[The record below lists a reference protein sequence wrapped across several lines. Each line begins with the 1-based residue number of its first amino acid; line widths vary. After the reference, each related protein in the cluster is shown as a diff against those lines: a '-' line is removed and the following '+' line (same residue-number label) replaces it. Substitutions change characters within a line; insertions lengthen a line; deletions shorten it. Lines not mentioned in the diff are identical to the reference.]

1 MDMRNIIHSRLLGAV
16 VLAAMA
22 APVALASPVNVGSG
36 ATNLSIPTYS
46 GGAPAYT
53 VLGTTGV
60 QLASSGT
67 VVFAF
72 DEVAFTSSA
81 LNPNGVSFAFAVA
94 SSASGPLSLSMSGF
108 SGYTTQVEACDPL
121 SVVTVQSCSGSGAG
135 TVSRSSDGGTLTFNS
150 VALTTATYDGLT
162 ANFSNVYGIFT
173 NASTYL
179 DPGATAC
186 VPSET
191 GAQICRSFSS
201 YGPTGG
207 TTTPSVPEPAT
218 LSLLGFGLA
227 GIGFLR
233 RKRSI

>member
-1 MDMRNIIHSRLLGAV
+1 MDMRNVIHSRLLGAV

-22 APVALASPVNVGSG
+22 APVALASPVNVNSG
-36 ATNLSIPTYS
+36 DTNLSIPTYS
-46 GGAPAYT
+46 GGVPAYS
-53 VLGTTGV
+53 VLGTTGI
-60 QLASSGT
+60 QLAFSGG
-67 VVFAF
+67 VYFAF
-72 DEVAFTSSA
+72 DEVAFTSAA

-94 SSASGPLSLSMSGF
+94 STAPGPLSLSMGGF

-121 SVVTVQSCSGSGAG
+121 AVISAHSCSGSGAG
-135 TVSRSSDGGTLTFNS
+135 TVSRSSDGGTLAFNS
-150 VALTTATYDGLT
+150 VVLTSAAYGGFTG
-162 ANFSNVYGIFT
+162 NFSNVYGIFT
-173 NASTYL
+173 NASTFL
-179 DPGATAC
+179 DPGAMAC
-186 VPSET
+186 VPSEA
-191 GAQICRSFSS
+191 GAQICSSFSS